1 VSATTRPAHEIADV
15 IRLYG
20 HDFGQTWGSRLSAAQ
35 KLVLRALVRCR
46 TAALGGHLERC
57 DNTTCGHQRPAYNS
71 CRNRHCPKC
80 GGQAQARWVQA
91 RLERLL
97 PVPYFHVVFT
107 LPQVLA
113 ELALQ
118 NQRLVYHRFF
128 RAAAGA
134 LRSVADNPR
143 RLGTRIGFFAVLHTW
158 GQTLVHHPHLHCV
171 VPGGGVSPNGKS
183 WIPARRLRSGGR
195 FFLPLP
201 VLGARFRRLFL
212 EALIELFRE
221 GRLQFHG
228 ALQGLGEPRAFR
240 RCLRDLAVRDW
251 VVHAQAPMAAPAQVV
266 EYLGRYTHRVAIS
279 NHRLL
284 ALDAGAV
291 SFSWKDYRQDGRV
304 KTLRLEAT
312 EFLRRFLLHVLPRG
326 FVRIRYF
333 GFFANCRGESG
344 MEQARRLLQVTPAQ
358 QLLPVPPARPQTLRG
373 RLLPAGPALCPVCRR
388 GHMVRVQLLPVVP
401 ARSPPHASENPTWIS

>member
-1 VSATTRPAHEIADV
+1 MARPAHEIAEV
-15 IRLYG
+15 IRL
-20 HDFGQTWGSRLSAAQ
+20 HGQEFLRVWGTQLSTAQ

-57 DNTTCGHQRPAYNS
+57 DNPACGHQRPAYNS

-91 RLERLL
+91 RLNRLL

-107 LPQVLA
+107 LPQGLR

-118 NQRLVYHRFF
+118 NQRLLYNLLF
-128 RAAAGA
+128 RAAAGT

-143 RLGTRIGFFAVLHTW
+143 HLGARIGFFAVLHTW

-171 VPGGGVSPNGKS
+171 VPGGGLSPDGRS
-183 WIPARRLRSGGR
+183 WVPARPLRNGTR
-195 FFLPLP
+195 FCLPVR

-212 EALIELFRE
+212 EDLIELFRQ
-221 GRLQFHG
+221 GRLEFHG
-228 ALQGLGEPRAFR
+228 ALQSLSQPAAFR
-240 RCLRDLAVRDW
+240 RWLGQLAVRDW
-251 VVHAQAPMAAPAQVV
+251 VVNAQAPMAQPAQVV

-284 ALDAGAV
+284 GMDDGAV
-291 SFSWKDYRQDGRV
+291 SFSWKDYRADGQI
-304 KTLRLEAT
+304 KTLRLDAA

-333 GFFANCRGESG
+333 GFFANRRGESG
-344 MEQARRLLQVTPAQ
+344 IEQVRRLLEVTPAEL
-358 QLLPVPPARPQTLRG
+358 LLPVPPARPDTLER
-373 RLLPAGPALCPVCRR
+373 RLAPTCPDICPVCRR
-388 GHMVRVQLLPVVP
+388 GHMLRAEILPALL
-401 ARSPPHASENPTWIS
+401 ARSPPSGPDAWNSIP